1 MPDNNSVKGEISVT
15 GEWTIER
22 LKNHY
27 PKSPDSTTKYISLNT
42 DATYFTAGL

>member
-22 LKNHY
+22 VK
-27 PKSPDSTTKYISLNT
+27 KSLPQESRTVPRSTFL
-42 DATYFTAGL
+42 